1 MNKNLK
7 LTFIL
12 SLILFA
18 IVIAWNTFVAYF
30 SGAGINFI
38 AVLGLFVVIL
48 ALYLTDNYVRSRTK
62 ELFIVS
68 AVFTGLEF
76 IVYLVTEFRIGG
88 YEGLYAFS
96 IVQSVYAMFA
106 IVFFAYT
113 IFRLFAELKGVK
125 FGFIETILGNNKA
138 ERKAKKAK
146 EFANGSLEEK
156 PSKVVVESEDEEII
170 VGDEAEKETVDQQE
184 SEE

>member
-18 IVIAWNTFVAYF
+18 LVIAWNTFVAF
-30 SGAGINFI
+30 FGGAGITFI
-38 AVLGLFVVIL
+38 AVVGLFVVIL

-76 IVYLVTEFRIGG
+76 IVYLVTEFNMGG
-88 YEGLYAFS
+88 YNGLYAFS
-96 IVQSVYAMFA
+96 VVQSVYAIFA

-113 IFRLFAELKGVK
+113 IFRLFAELKGIK

-138 ERKAKKAK
+138 ERRAKKAR

-156 PSKVVVESEDEEII
+156 PSKLVVESDDEEII
-170 VGDEAEKETVDQQE
+170 VGDETEKETINQQE